1 MAKVDDF
8 IRPFNP
14 LVTRIL
20 RSRFHG
26 LLSGALCVVTWSGRK
41 TGQRF
46 SIPTGY
52 QREGDDVVIMLT
64 KPGVKSWWKNF
75 RSPWPADLLLAGRE
89 RTAMGALVPVGSE
102 DFFALVE
109 KTARATPWMAKQF
122 GIEGFDAARGW
133 TPELREK
140 AAVGAAAVRFELT
153 D

>member
-14 LVTRIL
+14 LVAAVL

-26 LLSGALCVVTWSGRK
+26 LLSGALCVVSWSGRRS
-41 TGQRF
+41 GRRF

-52 QREGDDVVIMLT
+52 QRDGDDVVVMLT
-64 KPGVKSWWKNF
+64 RPEVKSWWKNF

-89 RTAMGALVPVGSE
+89 RTAMGALIAPGSE
-102 DFFALVE
+102 VFFACVE
-109 KTARATPWMAKQF
+109 KTLRGTPWMAKQF
-122 GIEGFDAARGW
+122 GLSAYDPARGL
-133 TPELREK
+133 TPEER
-140 AAVGAAAVRFELT
+140 ATVCQTAGAVRFELT